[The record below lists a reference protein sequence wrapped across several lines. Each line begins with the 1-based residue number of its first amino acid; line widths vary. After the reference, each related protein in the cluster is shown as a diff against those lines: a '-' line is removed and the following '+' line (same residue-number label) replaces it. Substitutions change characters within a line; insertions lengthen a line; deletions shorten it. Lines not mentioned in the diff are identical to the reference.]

1 MQQHNKTLRS
11 KYMALAKR
19 ETISEGRDTMVGASS
34 TDERFPII
42 STLLLALTF
51 VGMMI
56 SIWMIFLYAPTDA
69 IEGDAQRIFYFHLP
83 SAIIGMLAFGIVA
96 LAGLM
101 YLWKKDE
108 RWDWLARAAAEL
120 GAVFLTFALI
130 TGSIWGRTTWG
141 TWWTWDAR
149 LTTTLILWFIYIGY
163 LMLRSYMGRTSAS
176 ARAGA
181 VLAIIGIIDVPI
193 IYESVN
199 WWRTL
204 HPTAEVGVQGA
215 LPPSV
220 VLTLMVSLTTFT
232 LLYSFLMIQLY
243 QLQRAQAVAQRLRA
257 TIE

>member
-1 MQQHNKTLRS
+1 
-11 KYMALAKR
+11 MALVKR
-19 ETISEGRDTMVGASS
+19 EATIEQRAAKVGPKQRE
-34 TDERFPII
+34 TRFPVISII
-42 STLLLALTF
+42 LGALSLI
-51 VGMMI
+51 GMMV

-69 IEGDAQRIFYFHLP
+69 VQGQPQRIFYFHVPMAWLGLLGFGVVTV
-83 SAIIGMLAFGIVA
+83 AGIG
-96 LAGLM
+96 
-101 YLWKKDE
+101 YLRKRDE
-108 RWDWLARAAAEL
+108 RWDWVARASAEL

-163 LMLRSYMGRTSAS
+163 LMLRSYMGRTAAS

-204 HPTAEVGVQGA
+204 HPQAVLPLGSSPQ
-215 LPPSV
+215 LPPEML
-220 VLTLMVSLTTFT
+220 LTLVVAFITFT
-232 LLYSFLMIQLY
+232 LLFSFLMVLLY
-243 QLQRAQAVAQRLRA
+243 QLEKMQTLAQTLRA
-257 TIE
+257 I

>member
-1 MQQHNKTLRS
+1 
-11 KYMALAKR
+11 MALAKQGTNVER
-19 ETISEGRDTMVGASS
+19 RDAHAKGIAQA
-34 TDERFPII
+34 ERFPIV
-42 STLLLALTF
+42 LMVLLALTF

-83 SAIIGMLAFGIVA
+83 TAIIGMLAFGIVTI
-96 LAGLM
+96 GGIM
-101 YLWKKDE
+101 YLWKKEE
-108 RWDWLARAAAEL
+108 RWDWAARAAAEL

-163 LMLRSYMGRTSAS
+163 LMLRSYMGRTAAS

-204 HPTAEVGVQGA
+204 HPQQVLPIGSSPQ
-215 LPPSV
+215 LPPEMLYTLLVSFV
-220 VLTLMVSLTTFT
+220 TLTLLF
-232 LLYSFLMIQLY
+232 SFLMVQLY
-243 QLQRAQAVAQRLRA
+243 QLEKMQTLAQRLRA
-257 TIE
+257 SVE